1 MSVAEVREKRLKR
14 LSQIKLWAFLMLV
27 LGAFVLILT
36 VENLLLS
43 SVLGFVIAYL
53 CGPWVNSLE
62 RTGLDRIYATALVFA
77 LIGGVVFFTIY
88 LSAPFVADQ
97 LSSLKTEVPKYIDG
111 VTRMLV
117 ETEKRLQLF
126 SAETYTI
133 DISGRVERWM
143 VNSTEG
149 IFQNLPKMISKSLTV
164 LLLAPFLAFFMIKDG
179 RNINRTLLTLVPN
192 SVFEVTLNLYHQIN
206 DQMGQFVRARLLE
219 ATIVGLVTF
228 IGLVILGFP
237 YAAFLAIFAALTNLI
252 PYVGPIIGAV
262 PALLIAMVNG
272 SPTLEIVLVSMVY
285 AVAQL
290 IDIVFI
296 IPLVVAKIVDLHP
309 VAVVIAIIVGAQIM
323 GILGMIIS
331 IPVASALK
339 VTFGTLYQHMTDD
352 RV

>member
-1 MSVAEVREKRLKR
+1 MLAAEAREKRLKR
-14 LSQIKLWAFLMLV
+14 LTQIKLWAFLMV
-27 LGAFVLILT
+27 LAAAIVLILT

-43 SVLGFVIAYL
+43 SVLAFVIAYL
-53 CGPWVNSLE
+53 LGPWVNSLE
-62 RTGLDRIYATALVFA
+62 RTGLDRIFATALIFFMIGCAVGFSIYMVA
-77 LIGGVVFFTIY
+77 PLI
-88 LSAPFVADQ
+88 ADQ

-117 ETEKRLQLF
+117 DTEKRLQMF
-126 SAETYTI
+126 SVETYTI

-143 VNSTEG
+143 VASTDG
-149 IFQNLPKMISKSLTV
+149 IFQNLPKIVSKSLTV
-164 LLLAPFLAFFMIKDG
+164 MLLAPFLAFFMIKDG
-179 RNINRTLLTLVPN
+179 RNINRSLLSLVPN
-192 SVFEVTLNLYHQIN
+192 SVFEITLNLYHQIN
-206 DQMGQFVRARLLE
+206 EQMGQFVRARLLE

-228 IGLVILGFP
+228 LGLTILSFP
-237 YAAFLAIFAALTNLI
+237 YAVFLAVFAALTNLI

-262 PALLIAMVNG
+262 PALMIAMVNG
-272 SPTLEIVLVSMVY
+272 SPTLEIVLVSVVY

-309 VAVVIAIIVGAQIM
+309 VAVVVAIIVGAQIM

-339 VTFGTLYQHMTDD
+339 VTLGTLYQHMTDD